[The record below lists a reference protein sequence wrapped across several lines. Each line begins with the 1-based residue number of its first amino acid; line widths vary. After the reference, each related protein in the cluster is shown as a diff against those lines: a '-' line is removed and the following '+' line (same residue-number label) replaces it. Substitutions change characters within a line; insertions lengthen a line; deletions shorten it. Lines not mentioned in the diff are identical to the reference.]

1 MDKMLVVAF
10 DTEEDAYKGLD
21 ALKELHRGDELTL
34 YATAVLTKHPTG
46 EVEVR
51 QAADKGPVG
60 TAVGALTGAIVGFL
74 AGPVGSAVGAAA
86 GAGAGGLA
94 GLAFDVGSAGV
105 NIDFLD
111 EVSALLA
118 PGRTVVIAEIDE
130 DWVTPVDMA
139 MAALGGQVFRRSRY
153 DVVEDQLA
161 QESAALSQEAKE
173 MKQELKQ
180 EGAEAQAA
188 TKQTLQSVQQR
199 LESITSKV
207 DSRLDKVNKETDAKV
222 DTLQARMQKARDDR
236 KARIRQRIDEIK
248 AKQEIRIKKLRA
260 AREQAQEALVLS

>member
-10 DTEEDAYKGLD
+10 NTEEDAYKGLD
-21 ALKELHRGDELTL
+21 VLKDLNGSDDLTL
-34 YATAVLTKHPTG
+34 YATAVLTKYPTG

-74 AGPVGSAVGAAA
+74 AGPVGSVVGAAA

-118 PGRTVVIAEIDE
+118 PGKTVVIAEIDE

-139 MAALGGQVFRRSRY
+139 MAELGGQVFRRSRY
-153 DVVEDQLA
+153 EVLEDQLA

-180 EGAEAQAA
+180 ESAEAKAA
-188 TKQTLQSVQQR
+188 TEETLRSVQQR
-199 LESITSKV
+199 LQSIASKV
-207 DSRLDKVNKETDAKV
+207 DSRLDRVNKEADAKV
-222 DTLQARMQKARDDR
+222 DTLHARMQKAHEER
-236 KARIRQRIDEIK
+236 KAKIKQRINEIK
-248 AKQEIRIKKLRA
+248 ANQEVRIKKLRA
-260 AREQAQEALVLS
+260 AREQAREALAIP